1 LGFAGGDIHNP
12 LIPDEQ
18 THPVSQEA
26 LACLVIPSNL
36 TYQQKKIKN
45 SFDKL
50 ITPYQS
56 SPSDE
61 KIFLTNLQT
70 KVRNLMQQ
78 SNIQRITLS
87 SNSSQL
93 LSPASTVQ
101 SLISSSLVSR
111 ARGIESLLQFF
122 DFLVSKRLQQL
133 QNNGS
138 ELVGR
143 PSPDQIMALLNT
155 YNVTTP
161 EFLQSLMS
169 DSLFTREEAAYFY
182 TEFAEKVLCKKPIV
196 PRSSCLFNDLS
207 SSNPAYTEAIIRSCE
222 LGIFE

>member
-1 LGFAGGDIHNP
+1 
-12 LIPDEQ
+12 
-18 THPVSQEA
+18 
-26 LACLVIPSNL
+26 
-36 TYQQKKIKN
+36 
-45 SFDKL
+45 
-50 ITPYQS
+50 
-56 SPSDE
+56 
-61 KIFLTNLQT
+61 
-70 KVRNLMQQ
+70 MQQ